1 MKKIKILSALMLLTV
16 SFSVC
21 GQDTTQNI
29 SRISIH
35 DVFVQTGFLA
45 ERSNNGSLFDF
56 RVLAPQSHLL
66 YNNLSGFTSP
76 KGFNRNGNSVF
87 SISMGLQFRDK
98 DHEKYKANPLLRLGI
113 SYFSGNNL
121 TASYTREDHTPYDTL
136 TSAHT
141 GDVYY
146 IDSVTTQYYNMD
158 YSSKQIR
165 FDGSLIFRTKS
176 DARCS
181 LYAGVGISAGLSINT
196 NTNISYSKMTRT
208 ETEDGSFSGNYD
220 YSNSDITENYINHPG
235 FGASADIPMGID
247 FRLGKKNEFW
257 KQLHFFYET
266 RPGVSI
272 IVIPEIRTLANIS
285 AQHALGLRVSWN

>member
-1 MKKIKILSALMLLTV
+1 MKKIQILSALMLLTV

-45 ERSNNGSLFDF
+45 EQSNNGSLSDF
-56 RVLAPQSHLL
+56 RALAPQSHLL
-66 YNNLSGFTSP
+66 YNNLSGFAAT
-76 KGFNRNGNSVF
+76 KGFNRNGNAVC

-98 DHEKYKANPLLRLGI
+98 DHLKYKANPLLRLGI
-113 SYFSGNNL
+113 SYYSGNNL
-121 TASYTREDHTPYDTL
+121 TASYNKEDRIPYDTL
-136 TSAHT
+136 TSAHS

-158 YSSKQIR
+158 YYAKQIR

-176 DARCS
+176 DSRCS
-181 LYAGVGISAGLSINT
+181 LYAGIGISAGLCINT
-196 NTNISYSKMTRT
+196 HTIISYSKLTST
-208 ETEDGSFSGNYD
+208 GTEDGSFSGNYD
-220 YSNSDITENYINHPG
+220 YSDSDKTENYINQPG
-235 FGASADIPMGID
+235 FGASAYIPMGID

-266 RPGVSI
+266 RPGI
-272 IVIPEIRTLANIS
+272 NIMAIPELRTLANIS
-285 AQHALGLRVSWN
+285 AQHGIGLRVSWN